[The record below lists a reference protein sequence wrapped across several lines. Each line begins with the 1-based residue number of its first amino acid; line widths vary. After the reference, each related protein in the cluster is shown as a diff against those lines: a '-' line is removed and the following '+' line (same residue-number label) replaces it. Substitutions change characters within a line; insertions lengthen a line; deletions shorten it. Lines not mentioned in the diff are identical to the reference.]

1 MIFYYFVQVAWWNI
15 ILFILFV
22 TGVSKA
28 VSNIN
33 DIIAP
38 KLVASVSTI
47 VLIKFSEGFQ

>member
-28 VSNIN
+28 ISNIN
-33 DIIAP
+33 DIAS

-47 VLIKFSEGFQ
+47 VLLKFSEGFQ